1 MEAATT
7 SRDDAQGEVETET
20 ANIDQAKSKIAQ
32 LTEEITELGNE
43 IAELR
48 KGIFE
53 ATELREAEKADNEK
67 TLEDSKA
74 GLEAVKQAIEVLKDF
89 YDNAFV
95 QTGFTPKGADRDG
108 NTVSDLMP
116 SGQTGEY
123 KGNQDAA
130 KGIFGLLEVIQS
142 DFERTIDKTE
152 EEEEKAQEEFE
163 EYEKE
168 SKKSIEDKG
177 KSKK

>member
-43 IAELR
+43 IAALR

-67 TLEDSKA
+67 TISDSEEGLKAVKGAIKVLKEFYEGGFVQFTPAKA
-74 GLEAVKQAIEVLKDF
+74 G
-89 YDNAFV
+89 
-95 QTGFTPKGADRDG
+95 R
-108 NTVSDLMP
+108 
-116 SGQTGEY
+116 
-123 KGNQDAA
+123 
-130 KGIFGLLEVIQS
+130 
-142 DFERTIDKTE
+142 
-152 EEEEKAQEEFE
+152 
-163 EYEKE
+163 
-168 SKKSIEDKG
+168 
-177 KSKK
+177 